1 MKTVTQSWPKIA
13 STLVVLLL
21 IAYAGLG
28 QELHHGGTR
37 VTQKKFDNSMS
48 SAEAANLRGVSGG
61 LPVNLFTGA
70 VSVNLPL
77 VQLTS
82 RQLSLPVAMQY
93 ISNGVNVHTP
103 STWTGHSWRLEAGG
117 AISRELRGLPDET
130 PTTGYLTTGEKVQ
143 TYTDLPEDQQAD
155 WANASVERVRDTE
168 PDLFHYHFGGKSGKF
183 LFDHNQKIHFIPH
196 QDFSVAYEY
205 TEDNRLSQFTIVTEN
220 GTRYTFGD
228 EDLSNV
234 EETKLTVLNYNI
246 AFHYKHAGVVANRDE
261 MNQGTAN
268 NPVEPKYVSGFY
280 YNYKPEMGGAE
291 RKEISNGYY
300 TSQWHLSKIQSPN
313 QDDYIDFTYSNVDEI
328 TQVSHPSITETFP
341 SLGEFSS
348 QVINGVQKT
357 AGLLELQ
364 PPAPG
369 VEASLSSLGQG
380 PTEPDPN
387 APPPPELLYMK
398 RDEGSNG
405 YGSFIS
411 LSRSKTQTKTKRLS
425 SIRTSTGNQ
434 VKFITSDNQSGVP
447 GDIALT
453 GIELMNFQNKL
464 IKKFTLKYKNIR
476 SSTAFSDPLSID
488 EAVLL
493 DMHDVALTPG
503 SGKDLIEARR
513 ASLSGSKIEED
524 HWKEF
529 IFEGMKGYN
538 YNRLFLEEIEEEGSQ
553 PGKALSHRFRYNN
566 PEKLPRITSM
576 KVGKTGFIRDSYS
589 RRAPDKG
596 YVQLRYYREVELDNE
611 QKMFK
616 QNYDVIYAVG
626 PDAYGDGQIGMLQEI
641 TYPTGGKKAFAYQD
655 GRVTT
660 VHKITDYDHTGQ
672 VAMVKRLEYR
682 GYVDPNPLLFA
693 SFRQYYLNANEAL
706 GNNTFTSYS
715 QKSGGI
721 GGAGFNTVTVY
732 QQSDADDAEST
743 IGKEEYNFTTYG
755 PRYLTNDSWDDYSQE
770 PTGINTKV
778 YSFPNES
785 ESEEHFVDVYPFPRD
800 HDVSYQTGLLKRHAV
815 YGSDEKKRRETIY
828 AYKFGH
834 EDFPGSVIKG
844 LVGGKFVYGTKT
856 VTKFFGGKTSESLHR
871 YRGGLY
877 EIHTKA
883 VYLDEK
889 TEYVYEQEEADKM
902 VTATQYEYNPTYL
915 QVKKETTTD
924 SEGTEWLTEYR
935 YPTDYKAFFRDQ
947 LKKSSSE
954 DRFSKSGASVA
965 AMNFFHR
972 HNTVLEKITKRKRT
986 DESNHRVVRGA
997 LTLFSKPTSGNS
1009 INPYQQLQ
1017 LAVSEPLENFRH
1029 LDFTEADDNTVSEY
1043 YDSHYSFVQT
1053 FDKYDNKGNL
1063 LQQTGRDQIPSSQL
1077 YSYQASLPIAQVA
1090 GAKTNQIAYTSF
1102 ETANPYNQEGNFQWT
1117 YSDNVQT
1124 VSNAVSGNR
1133 VYQSNGGFGASV
1145 ATINE
1150 FPVGEYQVSLWVKSA
1165 QPDAAVLLIT
1175 KSGTEKI
1182 DIALNGEWYCATKR
1196 VSLAETSKISLI
1208 VMNEGMMVDEVRIHP
1223 VGAQMTTYTYNPL
1236 IGITSETDANNLTT
1250 YYEYDNHNRLQLLKD
1265 QRKDIRQH
1273 YQYVYKNQ

>member
-1 MKTVTQSWPKIA
+1 MKTVTQPWPKMA

-28 QELHHGGTR
+28 QDLHHGGTR
-37 VTQKKFDNSMS
+37 VTQKKFDNAMG

-61 LPVNLFTGA
+61 LPVNLYTGA
-70 VSVNLPL
+70 VSVSLPL
-77 VQLTS
+77 VELTS
-82 RQLSLPVAMQY
+82 RQLNLPIAMQY

-130 PTTGYLTTGEKVQ
+130 PNTGYLSTGEKVQ

-205 TEDNRLSQFTIVTEN
+205 TEDNRLSQFTIVTED
-220 GTRYTFGD
+220 GARYTFGD
-228 EDLSNV
+228 EDLSSV

-261 MNQGTAN
+261 MNQGTAS
-268 NPVEPKYVSGFY
+268 NPVEPRNVSGFY

-300 TSQWHLSKIQSPN
+300 TSQWHLSEIQSPN
-313 QDDYIDFTYSNVDEI
+313 QDDYMRFTYSDAGEI

-348 QVINGVQKT
+348 RIINGVQKT

-369 VEASLSSLGQG
+369 VESFLSSIGQG

-387 APPPPELLYMK
+387 APPPPERLYMK

-411 LSRSKTQTKTKRLS
+411 LSRSKTQIKPKRLS

-453 GIELMNFQNKL
+453 GIELMNFQDKR
-464 IKKFTLKYKNIR
+464 IKKFTLKYKSVR
-476 SSTAFSDPLSID
+476 SSTTFSDPLAID

-493 DMHDVALTPG
+493 DMHDVTLTPG

-513 ASLSGSKIEED
+513 ASLSGSKIGENA
-524 HWKEF
+524 WKEF

-538 YNRLFLEEIEEEGSQ
+538 YNRLFLEEIKEEGSQ
-553 PGKALSHRFRYNN
+553 SGSALSYRFGYNN

-576 KVGKTGFIRDSYS
+576 KVGKTGFMRNSYP

-596 YVQLRYYREVELDNE
+596 YVQLLYYREVEPDNE
-611 QKMFK
+611 QKMFE
-616 QNYDVIYAVG
+616 QNYDVIYAVA
-626 PDAYGDGQIGMLQEI
+626 PDTYGDGRIGMLQEI
-641 TYPTGGKKAFAYQD
+641 TYPTGGKKVFTYKD

-660 VHKITDYDHTGQ
+660 VHKITDYDHIGQ

-693 SFRQYYLNANEAL
+693 SFRQYYLNGDEAL
-706 GNNTFTSYS
+706 GNNTFSSYN

-732 QQSDADDAEST
+732 QQSNADDAAST

-755 PRYLTNDSWDDYSQE
+755 PRYITNDSWDDYSQE

-785 ESEEHFVDVYPFPRD
+785 DSKEHFVDVYPFPRD
-800 HDVSYQTGLLKRHAV
+800 HDVSYQTGLLRRHAV
-815 YGSDEKKRRETIY
+815 YGNDEKKRRETIY
-828 AYKFGH
+828 SYKFGH

-844 LVGGKFVYGTKT
+844 LVGGKFVYGTKRDP
-856 VTKFFGGKTSESLHR
+856 LYR

-877 EIHTKA
+877 EIHAKA
-883 VYLDEK
+883 VYLDKK
-889 TEYVYEQEEADKM
+889 TEYVYEQAEADKM
-902 VTATQYEYNPTYL
+902 VTATQYEYQPKYL
-915 QVKKETTTD
+915 QVKKEITTD
-924 SEGTEWLTEYR
+924 SEGTEWTTEYH
-935 YPTDYKAFFRDQ
+935 YPTDYYFLLPFAYGTKTE
-947 LKKSSSE
+947 LKPE
-954 DRFSKSGASVA
+954 AMGVANMLARNQHGA
-965 AMNFFHR
+965 
-972 HNTVLEKITKRKRT
+972 VLEKTVKRRLVGQN
-986 DESNHRVVRGA
+986 EAQVVSGELNVFGSADKEKPVRLVEQKA
-997 LTLFSKPTSGNS
+997 IEIHTPVADFKPLTFTNDNDGSQPIRASYDTR
-1009 INPYQQLQ
+1009 YQTQ
-1017 LAVSEPLENFRH
+1017 
-1029 LDFTEADDNTVSEY
+1029 
-1043 YDSHYSFVQT
+1043 QT
-1053 FDKYDNKGNL
+1053 FDAYDKKGNI
-1063 LQQTGRDQIPSSQL
+1063 LQQTGRDQIPASQL
-1077 YSYQASLPIAQVA
+1077 YSYENSLPIAQIIGA
-1090 GAKTNQIAYTSF
+1090 GHNQLAHTSF
-1102 ETANPYNQEGNFQWT
+1102 EAPDEATFSIGFFKDREGNFEWKNGDASFHSDAHTGQRSYSGSEIVFKDLPAGRYLISCWAKQREGNSNLTVYFSNPSTAQEAGTDWT
-1117 YSDNVQT
+1117 YLEWTFNTENGISELPIF
-1124 VSNAVSGNR
+1124 
-1133 VYQSNGGFGASV
+1133 SNG
-1145 ATINE
+1145 N
-1150 FPVGEYQVSLWVKSA
+1150 
-1165 QPDAAVLLIT
+1165 LI
-1175 KSGTEKI
+1175 
-1182 DIALNGEWYCATKR
+1182 
-1196 VSLAETSKISLI
+1196 
-1208 VMNEGMMVDEVRIHP
+1208 DEVRIHP
-1223 VGAQMTTYTYNPL
+1223 VGAQMTTYTYDPL
-1236 IGITSETDANNLTT
+1236 IGVTSETDANNITT

-1265 QRKDIRQH
+1265 QHKDIRQR